1 MNPHDIRLGALGFAL
16 LMILVAVMMRT
27 GIIDNGDTLL
37 TLLPA
42 LFVTTLIRARKRGSC
57 AKGC

>member
-42 LFVTTLIRARKRGSC
+42 LFVTTLITARKRGSC

>member
-16 LMILVAVMMRT
+16 LMVLVAVMMRT

-42 LFVTTLIRARKRGSC
+42 LFVTTLMAARKRGSC